1 MKNFLAYALLFVT
14 TIFFTACTNNEKPVE
29 VKVAQVVSVNGSMS
43 IAHDGTFSLSG
54 EQKILSPIS
63 GTVVETFFER
73 GQEVTEGQPLF
84 KIGQQKNETELLRAK
99 AALGE
104 SMAALARERAQLVEA
119 EVQFRNKAIAAQE
132 VEDKKFAVNE
142 RQAEV
147 DERKAALENL
157 QNDSAAGMINAPSTG
172 HIGIESVA
180 LGATVTANETVLAQ
194 IGNTDPIAVRLEISA
209 EERQRLESSDAL
221 KITLKLSDGS
231 DYPRAG
237 KLNFSEGSTVAVNFD
252 NPIGRLLLGD
262 AAHVVFDGVNVPNT
276 LLVPENAVQLRGGD
290 NYVFVVDSDK
300 TAALKKISLGGKLGN
315 FFIVNDGL
323 KAGDLVVV
331 EGLTN
336 LRDGT
341 PLKCS

>member
-209 EERQRLESSDAL
+209 EERQLLESSDAL

-231 DYPRAG
+231 DYPRSG
-237 KLNFSEGSTVAVNFD
+237 KLNFSEGSTVAITFD

>member
-84 KIGQQKNETELLRAK
+84 KIGHQKNETELLRAK

-172 HIGIESVA
+172 HIGIEGVA

-231 DYPRAG
+231 TYPRTG